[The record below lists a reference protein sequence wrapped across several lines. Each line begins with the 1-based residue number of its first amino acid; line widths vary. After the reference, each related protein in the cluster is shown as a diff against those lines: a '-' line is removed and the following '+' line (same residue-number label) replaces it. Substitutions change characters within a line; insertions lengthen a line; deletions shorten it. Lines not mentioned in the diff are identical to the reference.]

1 MKLSYGNLNKYLFA
15 GVLTVAVAGCS
26 DTEKAEQKAAEEA
39 VAEFNLLSMV
49 PADSPYVAASSREM
63 PLELSEKVL
72 KASAAGLDNGSLRAD
87 LASLDVGTEEEK
99 KLIKLADALLAE
111 LEGKMSAKGFES
123 LGLPING
130 RSLVYGL
137 GILPVAWMEI
147 LDAQKVEALLA
158 RVEERSG
165 MKAEKLTRGD
175 VSYRRFELEELVGL
189 LAVNKEYLILALLPA
204 KSENEMLPLVFGET
218 KPEKSLADT
227 GSFKEFTS
235 KREFLGY
242 GDGYIDLVRFTEMA
256 LGESQGINA
265 QVLQALGISSS
276 ELSPACHSFIKTTVQ
291 SVPMIS
297 FGITEATNKKYSIKG
312 MVETS
317 PGVAGWLQK
326 MSAPVPGVG
335 VPNDGMASFGAGFDL
350 PQIRDGVKTML
361 RNFLE
366 TGKGCEL
373 VDEAAITQSMQG
385 IDMMFNPMLAGI
397 KGFNITVNTVELDP
411 QTMSPKSVD
420 AQILLAAADP
430 KGMFGMLG
438 MFNPQLAQ
446 LDIPTD
452 GSPVKVPVENMSPMA
467 PPTYAAIKGE
477 ALALRIG
484 DKAPEGID
492 KLLSAPVA
500 EAPPLFSVSYDA
512 SKLFDTIG
520 PAMKNMMQSMS
531 GEDAEDLQAAYESMQ
546 QAANIY
552 GKIDFRML
560 GTSRGFEID
569 TVINLK

>member
-1 MKLSYGNLNKYLFA
+1 
-15 GVLTVAVAGCS
+15 
-26 DTEKAEQKAAEEA
+26 
-39 VAEFNLLSMV
+39 
-49 PADSPYVAASSREM
+49 
-63 PLELSEKVL
+63 
-72 KASAAGLDNGSLRAD
+72 
-87 LASLDVGTEEEK
+87 
-99 KLIKLADALLAE
+99 
-111 LEGKMSAKGFES
+111 
-123 LGLPING
+123 
-130 RSLVYGL
+130 
-137 GILPVAWMEI
+137 
-147 LDAQKVEALLA
+147 
-158 RVEERSG
+158 
-165 MKAEKLTRGD
+165 
-175 VSYRRFELEELVGL
+175 
-189 LAVNKEYLILALLPA
+189 
-204 KSENEMLPLVFGET
+204 
-218 KPEKSLADT
+218 EKSLADT

-235 KREFLGY
+235 KRKFLGY